1 MLWKNPYCRVFY
13 RLSLPGLAWVVLVLA
28 GCVSPHRTSFEPEQ
42 PPTTRPPAR
51 KIEPLIETPKLMRE
65 DYRQPRDG
73 TRQKFYWEGEEAE
86 WRIHFPASR
95 YAHAGFR
102 FYYPLNL
109 RENFDRYALVFE
121 MKPAAMA
128 KYLWVGLVDGSED
141 ERLVMVEYPLANDP
155 GAQQGL
161 EWGEFCIPLSAF
173 GKEGERLSD
182 DNPDGLRT
190 EKTAFDWQDV
200 QDIRFVVYGG
210 KRPNRAIAIKHL
222 RFDMTGKKKGLLK

>member
-1 MLWKNPYCRVFY
+1 MNRYHKGFY
-13 RLSLPGLAWVVLVLA
+13 RLSQLGLAWAVFALV
-28 GCVSPHRTSFEPEQ
+28 GCTSPRHTPFEPEQ

-102 FYYPLNL
+102 FYYALNL
-109 RENFDRYALVFE
+109 KENFDRYALVFE

-128 KYLWVGLVDGSED
+128 KYLWVGLVDGEED
-141 ERLVMVEYPLANDP
+141 ELQVMVEYPLANHS
-155 GAQQGL
+155 GAEQGL
-161 EWGEFCIPLSAF
+161 EWGEFRIPLTAF
-173 GKEGERLSD
+173 GKQGERLSD
-182 DNPDGLRT
+182 NDPDGVHT
-190 EKTAFDWQDV
+190 EKSAFDWQDV

-210 KRPNRAIAIKHL
+210 KRPNRAIAIKNL